1 MCLAIE
7 PAPARRPFG
16 AVLNPARN
24 IRWRIIA
31 PYAALTIVLA
41 VAGTFLV
48 TRLVGGSLDERFN
61 NQLAEASRVASDA
74 LVRRER
80 QHLET
85 VRAIAFTD
93 GIGAATS
100 QPDAAALGR
109 IVEPLAGNSA
119 VERVEVL
126 DANGRRIYGARLADR
141 AALTYGPLSDA
152 TDRSDWESVQ
162 SVLAGRVDDAGDKFS
177 EIVETPNGQVLYTA
191 GPIYDGADRI
201 MGVVL
206 VGTTLDTFVNAAKLE
221 SLADVTVYDGDG
233 AAIASTFSNEDGS
246 VDLSQDAYA
255 GGADGGDPIREN
267 RSLFGRDFDLL
278 YSTLNLRGEPVAT
291 YSVALPSSF
300 IFSAQQSTRSQMTV
314 LFALGMAAALIVGW
328 FIARSITG
336 PVQRLVRAAHA
347 VGQGDLSVRAGVR
360 GLDEIGIL
368 GRAFDDMTEKLQ
380 NQLLST
386 VRALTSAIDARDPY
400 TMGHSLRVGQ
410 LAMEIG
416 RHMELDD
423 QKLRHLEVG
432 GYLHDIGKI
441 GVRDNVLL
449 KPGALTPEER
459 KAIEQHPQIGL
470 DILAHVQLP
479 PDVVE
484 FVGSHH
490 EKLNGSGYPRHLH
503 APQISIVARIAAV
516 SDIYDALVTDRPY
529 RAGMSP
535 EKALH
540 ILHEEQEKGQ
550 LDISVIEALERVV
563 PLWEQRRRDE
573 PELRG
578 FRIEQ
583 PDEAADTAGSAE
595 QAKVA

>member
-1 MCLAIE
+1 MCLAID
-7 PAPARRPFG
+7 PPRGPTRALFAP
-16 AVLNPARN
+16 LRN

-31 PYAALTIVLA
+31 PYAVLTIVLA

-80 QHLET
+80 QHLEA

-93 GIGAATS
+93 GIGAAT
-100 QPDAAALGR
+100 AADDEASLER
-109 IVEPLAGNSA
+109 LVQPLAGNSA
-119 VERVEVL
+119 LERVEVL
-126 DANGRRIYGARLADR
+126 DASGRRIYGARLDDASTLSYV
-141 AALTYGPLSDA
+141 ALQDEI
-152 TDRSDWESVQ
+152 DRSGWASVQ
-162 SVLAGRVDDAGDKFS
+162 DVLAGRSDDAGDKFS
-177 EIVETPNGQVLYTA
+177 EIVETPNGPVLYTA
-191 GPIYDGADRI
+191 GPVYDGERI
-201 MGVVL
+201 AGVVL

-221 SLADVTVYDGDG
+221 SLADVTIYDAGG
-233 AAIASTFSNEDGS
+233 KAIASTFAHEDDG
-246 VDLSQDAYA
+246 VDLTRTPEVAEGDAA
-255 GGADGGDPIREN
+255 IREH
-267 RSLFGRDFDLL
+267 RTLFGRDFDLL
-278 YSTLNLRGEPVAT
+278 YGTLSLRGEPVAT
-291 YSVALPSSF
+291 YSVGLPSSF
-300 IFSAQQSTRSQMTV
+300 IFSAQQDTREQMTL
-314 LFALGMAAALIVGW
+314 LFAVGMAAALIVGW

-347 VGQGDLSVRAGVR
+347 VGQGDLSVRAEVR

-416 RHMELDD
+416 RDMQLPD

-459 KAIEQHPQIGL
+459 KAIERHPQIGL

-490 EKLNGSGYPRHLH
+490 EKLNGTGYPHKLH

-516 SDIYDALVTDRPY
+516 ADIYDALVTDRPY
-529 RAGMSP
+529 RAGMTP
-535 EKALH
+535 EKALE
-540 ILHEEQEKGQ
+540 ILHKEQESGQ
-550 LDISVIEALERVV
+550 LDLQVIEALERVV

-573 PELRG
+573 PELHG
-578 FRIEQ
+578 FRIEAATNGAT
-583 PDEAADTAGSAE
+583 PEEAKAA
-595 QAKVA
+595 

>member
-1 MCLAIE
+1 
-7 PAPARRPFG
+7 
-16 AVLNPARN
+16 
-24 IRWRIIA
+24 
-31 PYAALTIVLA
+31 
-41 VAGTFLV
+41 
-48 TRLVGGSLDERFN
+48 
-61 NQLAEASRVASDA
+61 
-74 LVRRER
+74 
-80 QHLET
+80 
-85 VRAIAFTD
+85 
-93 GIGAATS
+93 
-100 QPDAAALGR
+100 
-109 IVEPLAGNSA
+109 
-119 VERVEVL
+119 
-126 DANGRRIYGARLADR
+126 
-141 AALTYGPLSDA
+141 
-152 TDRSDWESVQ
+152 
-162 SVLAGRVDDAGDKFS
+162 
-177 EIVETPNGQVLYTA
+177 VLYTA
-191 GPIYDGADRI
+191 GPVYDGDRI
-201 MGVVL
+201 AGVVL

-221 SLADVTVYDGDG
+221 SLADVTIYDADG
-233 AAIASTFSNEDGS
+233 NAIASTFVHED
-246 VDLSQDAYA
+246 DAVA
-255 GGADGGDPIREN
+255 LTRTPAVTEGADGAVREH
-267 RSLFGRDFDLL
+267 RALFGRDFDLL
-278 YSTLNLRGEPVAT
+278 YGTLSLRGEPVAT
-291 YSVALPSSF
+291 YSVGLPSSF
-300 IFSAQQSTRSQMTV
+300 IFSAQQDTREQMTL
-314 LFALGMAAALIVGW
+314 LFAVGMAAALIVGW

-347 VGQGDLSVRAGVR
+347 VGQGDLSVRAEVR

-416 RHMELDD
+416 KDMRLAD

-459 KAIEQHPQIGL
+459 KAIERHPQIGL

-490 EKLNGSGYPRHLH
+490 EKLNGTGYPHKLH

-516 SDIYDALVTDRPY
+516 ADIYDALVTDRPY

-535 EKALH
+535 EKALE
-540 ILHEEQEKGQ
+540 ILHKEQESGQ
-550 LDISVIEALERVV
+550 LDLQVIEALERVV

-578 FRIEQ
+578 FRIEAAQ
-583 PDEAADTAGSAE
+583 SANGAGTPEEAKAA
-595 QAKVA
+595 

>member
-1 MCLAIE
+1 MCLAID
-7 PAPARRPFG
+7 PPRGPTRALISP
-16 AVLNPARN
+16 LRN

-31 PYAALTIVLA
+31 PYAVLTVVLA

-80 QHLET
+80 QHLEA

-93 GIGAATS
+93 GIGAAT
-100 QPDAAALGR
+100 AAGDSATLER
-109 IVEPLAGNSA
+109 LVQPLAGNSA
-119 VERVEVL
+119 LERVELL
-126 DANGRRIYGARLADR
+126 DASGRRIYGARL
-141 AALTYGPLSDA
+141 SDA
-152 TDRSDWESVQ
+152 STLAYAPLRDATERSSWASVQ
-162 SVLAGRVDDAGDKFS
+162 DVLAGRTDDTGDKFS
-177 EIVETPNGQVLYTA
+177 EIVDTPNGPVLYTA
-191 GPIYDGADRI
+191 GPVYDGNRI
-201 MGVVL
+201 AGVVL

-221 SLADVTVYDGDG
+221 SLADVTIYDADG
-233 AAIASTFSNEDGS
+233 AAIASTFAHEDEGI
-246 VDLSQDAYA
+246 DLTRTAAAATDSGDA
-255 GGADGGDPIREN
+255 PLREH
-267 RSLFGRDFDLL
+267 RTLFGRDFDLL
-278 YSTLNLRGEPVAT
+278 YGTLYLRGEPVAS
-291 YSVALPSSF
+291 YSVGLPSSF
-300 IFSAQQSTRSQMTV
+300 IFSAQQDTREQMTL
-314 LFALGMAAALIVGW
+314 LFTVGIAAALIVGW

-336 PVQRLVRAAHA
+336 PVQKLVRAAHA
-347 VGQGDLSVRAGVR
+347 VGQGDLSARADVR

-416 RHMELDD
+416 KDMALPD

-459 KAIEQHPQIGL
+459 KAIERHPQIGL

-490 EKLNGSGYPRHLH
+490 EKLNGTGYPHKLH

-516 SDIYDALVTDRPY
+516 ADIYDALVTDRPY
-529 RAGMSP
+529 RAGMTP
-535 EKALH
+535 EKALE
-540 ILHEEQEKGQ
+540 ILHKEQASGQ
-550 LDISVIEALERVV
+550 LDLQVIEALERVV

-578 FRIEQ
+578 FRIETPPQ
-583 PDEAADTAGSAE
+583 ETNGTAPPEEVKAA
-595 QAKVA
+595 